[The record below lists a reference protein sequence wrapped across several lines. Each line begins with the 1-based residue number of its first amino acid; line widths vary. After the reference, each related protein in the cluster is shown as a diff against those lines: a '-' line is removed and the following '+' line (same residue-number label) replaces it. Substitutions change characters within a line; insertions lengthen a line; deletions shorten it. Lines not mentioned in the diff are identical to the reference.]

1 MDIRIAQKKPHRLKR
16 YLLLVSVGLVSIF
29 AGYYLWYLGQ
39 ADLGIDANT
48 LVLDEVKRGKFTVS
62 VQGSGVLVPDNI
74 EWLSASVEGTLVKRA
89 VKPGHPVKKGD
100 LIVELGNPRL
110 LQQLAEAQWEL
121 AALEAELAAASVTRE
136 STLQQQKSTLLNA
149 QLDYENSLLEFN
161 ARAELIKKGA
171 VSQLDYNRT
180 RLAVNQFKQRL
191 QSHRDQLK
199 KMQEALVA
207 QNNAQDARL
216 NQTRKRV
223 EIIQQQVD
231 DLQVKAT
238 MDSIVLELPLA
249 SGQRVMMG
257 DNIAKLAQQDSLIA
271 ELQVPELQIRAVA
284 LGQRV
289 IIDTRN
295 NKIEGRVARVDPA
308 VINGRVQVDVAFS
321 DKLPDDARPDLSVDG
336 EIKIAEIADTLYVN
350 RPLFVQSQS
359 DTLLFRLSADGKFF
373 ERVTVRL
380 GQGSVNHIEII
391 NGLAPGDNIII
402 SDSTRFGSY
411 AKLRVN

>member
-1 MDIRIAQKKPHRLKR
+1 MDIRIAQKKPHRLKQ

-29 AGYYLWYLGQ
+29 ASYYLWYLGQ
-39 ADLGIDANT
+39 ADLGIDADT

-271 ELQVPELQIRAVA
+271 ELHVPELQIRAVA

-336 EIKIAEIADTLYVN
+336 EIKITEIADTLYVN

>member
-1 MDIRIAQKKPHRLKR
+1 MDIRIAQKHTHLPKR

-29 AGYYLWYLGQ
+29 ATYYLWYLGQ

-62 VQGSGVLVPDNI
+62 VQGSGVLVPDHI

-199 KMQEALVA
+199 KMREALVA

-238 MDSIVLELPLA
+238 MDAIVLELPLA

-289 IIDTRN
+289 VIDTRN
-295 NKIEGRVARVDPA
+295 NKIEGWVARVDPA

-336 EIKIAEIADTLYVN
+336 EIKITEIADTLYVN

-359 DTLLFRLSADGKFF
+359 DTLLFKLSEDGKFF